1 MPEVQEDGIT
11 KINGLFI
18 CGDGAGIRGVAAAE
32 IQGKLAGLSAAK
44 SIRPEVNYSNLAL
57 LNSYRRASRFGMA
70 MTGLSIPRKGFQKLI
85 TQETIVCRCESLLRC
100 DIENEIETGAATT
113 NAVKSG
119 SRAGMGPCGGKYCQ
133 STIAKIIADRE
144 NQSEEKI
151 APPTPRPPLRPV
163 SASALSGEFEYTDL
177 QIPKPAPL

>member
-1 MPEVQEDGIT
+1 
-11 KINGLFI
+11 
-18 CGDGAGIRGVAAAE
+18 
-32 IQGKLAGLSAAK
+32 
-44 SIRPEVNYSNLAL
+44 
-57 LNSYRRASRFGMA
+57 MA

-151 APPTPRPPLRPV
+151 APPHLDLLCGLFRHLRFQASLNIQIYKYRNPLR
-163 SASALSGEFEYTDL
+163 YD
-177 QIPKPAPL
+177 